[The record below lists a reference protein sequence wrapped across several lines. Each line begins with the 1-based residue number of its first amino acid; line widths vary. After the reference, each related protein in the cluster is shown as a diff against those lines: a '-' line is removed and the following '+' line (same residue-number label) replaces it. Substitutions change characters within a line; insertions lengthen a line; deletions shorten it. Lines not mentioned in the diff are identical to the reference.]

1 MRTILLPALVV
12 IAGLT
17 SGVPDRVRALESTS
31 GSRGAS
37 SASAQNH
44 DEWIFPGEYESHE
57 AMWMLWP
64 TYENKAGFPS
74 TDVVS
79 DLVEAMKNH
88 TRVNLAGRST
98 SSPGKRRRPASAFA
112 SSASRHR
119 S

>member
-17 SGVPDRVRALESTS
+17 SGVPDRVRAFE
-31 GSRGAS
+31 R
-37 SASAQNH
+37 NH

-79 DLVEAMKNH
+79 DLIEAMRESH
-88 TRVNLAGRST
+88 PRESRRAGR
-98 SSPGKRRRPASAFA
+98 GR
-112 SSASRHR
+112 
-119 S
+119 